1 MGVWLTSKL
10 STLSHFLAS
19 VRVKVPQ
26 GIVTIMNRG
35 ARLSVEVPI
44 PVEGMTITMWRI
56 EGSAT
61 LHASKS
67 MHNPNSAFYD
77 YKIVDEGELFVES
90 LHDRQKRQIEEGSN
104 NTLLFVSVEGH
115 ENGTHFHLNTSVGN
129 TIEIGECMMLQFKRT
144 PMLKASHTN
153 SL

>member
-1 MGVWLTSKL
+1 MSQARPLFIIDFIGAKPSCI
-10 STLSHFLAS
+10 SRS
-19 VRVKVPQ
+19 VR
-26 GIVTIMNRG
+26 
-35 ARLSVEVPI
+35 
-44 PVEGMTITMWRI
+44 
-56 EGSAT
+56 
-61 LHASKS
+61 
-67 MHNPNSAFYD
+67 NPNSAFYD

-153 SL
+153 SLNSSLLY

>member
-1 MGVWLTSKL
+1 M
-10 STLSHFLAS
+10 
-19 VRVKVPQ
+19 R
-26 GIVTIMNRG
+26 
-35 ARLSVEVPI
+35 
-44 PVEGMTITMWRI
+44 RI

-67 MHNPNSAFYD
+67 MCNPNFYD

-144 PMLKASHTN
+144 PMLKASHWH
-153 SL
+153 SAVAGSAGL